1 MTTQILTW
9 LKLPLMSLT
18 LVTIFSVPAFS
29 VSAQPSDTQV
39 LDIPTLSEALNSPD
53 RDIADRVRDEQ
64 RKPLQVLQF
73 LELKPGMTVLDVYAA
88 GGYFTYVLSKAVG
101 PEGTVLAQ
109 NSPRALRFDEDRS
122 DITQGD
128 ALAQK
133 IESGKLNNVVRI
145 DRPVDDMALSPE
157 SVDFILLSQ
166 ILHDYYNGSPN
177 RANELL
183 TTLLEA
189 LRPGGILGVI
199 DHHGNIELNNR
210 RLHRMPVSLAISAVR
225 EAGFIFEAES
235 ELLAVPTDNPR
246 RSIFDPMLNRQT
258 SQFLLRFRKPA
269 TESL

>member
-1 MTTQILTW
+1 MKTRIPDW
-9 LKLPLMSLT
+9 LKRTLLPLT
-18 LVTIFSVPAFS
+18 LVTAFS
-29 VSAQPSDTQV
+29 ATAQPFDIQV
-39 LDIPTLSEALNSPD
+39 LDIQELTETLNNPD

-73 LELKPGMTVLDVYAA
+73 LELKPGMTALDVYAA

-101 PEGTVLAQ
+101 ANGTVLAQ

-133 IESGKLNNVVRI
+133 IESGRLRNVVRI
-145 DRPVDDMALSPE
+145 DRPIDEMSLEPE

-166 ILHDYYNGSPN
+166 ILHDYYNSAPR
-177 RANELL
+177 RASELL
-183 TTLLEA
+183 ATLHEV

-199 DHHGNIELNNR
+199 DHHGNMELNNR
-210 RLHRMPVSLAISAVR
+210 RLHRMPVSTAISAVR
-225 EAGFIFEAES
+225 EAGFLLEAES
-235 ELLAVPTDNPR
+235 ELLEVQTDNPR

-258 SQFLLRFRKPA
+258 SQFLLRFRKPVA
-269 TESL
+269 GQN